1 MMRDDEN
8 LKCSAPD
15 LCTFNTFDANQQAAS
30 LFNWQQEYDQLS
42 RGRFLG
48 QIRERKFSQVHLFQ
62 EDSNRKLKQQCYVN
76 EGIWLG
82 LSANDKPLHINH
94 AQGDSDSI
102 LVREDGVD
110 FELLTPEN
118 FSIYG
123 LVISPVL
130 VERIQRQLEVESL
143 TNKNQFLHCSQHYT
157 QQIKAYLALLLS
169 PSRTRWSFHTHQG
182 IIQDMLVELFA
193 QSSSQNFQK
202 ANATQREVT
211 MRRIR
216 QYLDN
221 SQYRNPITVTELCD
235 AVHVSRRTLQYTFES
250 CCDISPKQF
259 IQSVRLNQIRR
270 VLQDPSEQRC
280 INEIAFDFGFFHLGH
295 FCQSYKQLFGESPMQ
310 TRPNRVS

>member
-1 MMRDDEN
+1 MMREN
-8 LKCSAPD
+8 EQLKGHAPD

-48 QIRERKFSQVHLFQ
+48 QIRERQFSHVHLFQ
-62 EDSNRKLKQQCYVN
+62 EDSNRKLKQQCRVN

-82 LSANDKPLHINH
+82 LSANDRPLHINH

-130 VERIQRQLEVESL
+130 VEGIQQQLEVESL
-143 TNKNQFLHCSQHYT
+143 TNKSQFLSCSQHYT

-169 PSRTRWSFHTHQG
+169 PNQPRWSLHTHQG
-182 IIQDMLVELFA
+182 IVQDMLVELFA
-193 QSSSQNFQK
+193 QSSRQEIRK
-202 ANATQREVT
+202 ATATQREVT
-211 MRRIR
+211 MRRVR

-259 IQSVRLNQIRR
+259 IQSVRLNQVRR
-270 VLQDPSEQRC
+270 VLQDTNDQRC

-310 TRPNRVS
+310 TRSNG

>member
-123 LVISPVL
+123 LVISPAL
-130 VERIQRQLEVESL
+130 VTRIQQQLEVESL
-143 TNKNQFLHCSQHYT
+143 TNKSQFLHCSQHYT

-169 PSRTRWSFHTHQG
+169 PSRPRWSFHTHQG

-235 AVHVSRRTLQYTFES
+235 AVHVSRRTLQYTLSNPVVTFHQNNLYKVYVS
-250 CCDISPKQF
+250 TRCDAFYKI
-259 IQSVRLNQIRR
+259 
-270 VLQDPSEQRC
+270 PSEQRC

-310 TRPNRVS
+310 TRSNG

>member
-1 MMRDDEN
+1 MMIKYEESM
-8 LKCSAPD
+8 CYAPD

-30 LFNWQQEYDQLS
+30 LSNWQQEYDQLS
-42 RGRFLG
+42 RGSFLG
-48 QIRERKFSQVHLFQ
+48 HIRERKFSHVHLFR
-62 EDSNRKLKQQCYVN
+62 EDSNRKLKQQCRIN

-82 LSANDKPLHINH
+82 LSANSRPSHINH
-94 AQGDSDSI
+94 AQGNPDSI
-102 LVREDGVD
+102 LIREAGVD
-110 FELLTPEN
+110 FELLTPET

-123 LVISPVL
+123 LVISPAL
-130 VERIQRQLEVESL
+130 VEMIQQQLELESL
-143 TNKNQFLHCSQHYT
+143 TNKSHFLSCSQHYT
-157 QQIKAYLALLLS
+157 QQTKAYLSLLLS
-169 PSRTRWSFHTHQG
+169 LSSPRWSFHTHQA

-193 QSSSQNFQK
+193 QSSSQNIRK
-202 ANATQREVT
+202 ANTTQRELT

-221 SQYRNPITVTELCD
+221 SQYRKPITVSELCD

-259 IQSVRLNQIRR
+259 IQGVRLNQVRR
-270 VLQDPSEQRC
+270 ILQNPSEQRC

-310 TRPNRVS
+310 TRSNC

>member
-1 MMRDDEN
+1 MRKDE
-8 LKCSAPD
+8 KPMGSAPD
-15 LCTFNTFDANQQAAS
+15 LRTFNTFDANQQAAS
-30 LFNWQQEYDQLS
+30 LINWQQEYDQLS

-48 QIRERKFSQVHLFQ
+48 QLRERKFSHVHLFQ
-62 EDSNRKLKQQCYVN
+62 EDSNRKLKQQCRVN

-82 LSANDKPLHINH
+82 LSANDRPLHINH
-94 AQGDSDSI
+94 AQANSDSI
-102 LVREDGVD
+102 LVHEDGVD

-123 LVISPVL
+123 LVISPAL
-130 VERIQRQLEVESL
+130 IERIQQQLEVDSL
-143 TNKNQFLHCSQHYT
+143 TNKSHFLRCSQHYT
-157 QQIKAYLALLLS
+157 EQIKVYLALLLS
-169 PSRTRWSFHTHQG
+169 PNQPHWSFHTHQV
-182 IIQDMLVELFA
+182 IVQDMLVELFA
-193 QSSSQNFQK
+193 QSSNQDTQK
-202 ANATQREVT
+202 ANVTQREVT
-211 MRRIR
+211 MRRVR

-259 IQSVRLNQIRR
+259 IQSVRLNKVRR

-295 FCQSYKQLFGESPMQ
+295 FCQSYKQLFGESPIQ
-310 TRPNRVS
+310 TRSSG

>member
-1 MMRDDEN
+1 MMRDDEK
-8 LKCSAPD
+8 LTCSAPD
-15 LCTFNTFDANQQAAS
+15 LCAFNTFDANQQAAS
-30 LFNWQQEYDQLS
+30 LVNWQQEYDQLS

-62 EDSNRKLKQQCYVN
+62 EDSNRKLKQQCRVN

-82 LSANDKPLHINH
+82 LSASDRPLHINH
-94 AQGDSDSI
+94 AQGDSDSV

-123 LVISPVL
+123 LVISPAL
-130 VERIQRQLEVESL
+130 VERIQQQLEIESL
-143 TNKNQFLHCSQHYT
+143 INKSHFLHCSQHYT

-169 PSRTRWSFHTHQG
+169 QHRPRWSFHTHQG
-182 IIQDMLVELFA
+182 IVQDMLVELFA
-193 QSSSQNFQK
+193 QSSSQDTQK

-221 SQYRNPITVTELCD
+221 SQYRNPITVTEICD

-259 IQSVRLNQIRR
+259 IQSMRLNQIRR

-280 INEIAFDFGFFHLGH
+280 INEIAFNFGFFHLGH
-295 FCQSYKQLFGESPMQ
+295 FCQSYKHLFGESPLE
-310 TRPNRVS
+310 TRSNG

>member
-1 MMRDDEN
+1 MMREN
-8 LKCSAPD
+8 EQLMGHAPD

-30 LFNWQQEYDQLS
+30 LINWQQEYDQLS

-48 QIRERKFSQVHLFQ
+48 QIRERKFSHVHLFQ
-62 EDSNRKLKQQCYVN
+62 EDSNRKLKQQCRVN

-82 LSANDKPLHINH
+82 LSANDRPLHINH

-123 LVISPVL
+123 LVIGPPF
-130 VERIQRQLEVESL
+130 VERIQQQLEVESL
-143 TNKNQFLHCSQHYT
+143 TNKSQFLSCSKHYI

-169 PSRTRWSFHTHQG
+169 PNQPRWSLHTHQG
-182 IIQDMLVELFA
+182 IVQDMLVELFA
-193 QSSSQNFQK
+193 QSSRQEIRK
-202 ANATQREVT
+202 ATVTQREVT
-211 MRRIR
+211 MRRVR

-235 AVHVSRRTLQYTFES
+235 AVHVSRRTLQYAFES

-259 IQSVRLNQIRR
+259 IQSVRLNQVRR
-270 VLQDPSEQRC
+270 VLQDTNDRRC

-310 TRPNRVS
+310 TRSNG